1 VLEVQPMM
9 TQQMMG
15 RELQLRFYASTSWSD
30 GSIVS
35 FCRFLHLVTLEI
47 GGIFLEVL
55 DLSWSLDLG

>member
-1 VLEVQPMM
+1 MM